1 MVENT
6 ERDIVRK
13 AYKSLR
19 YLPVL
24 GVMVLWQLASSSG
37 IIPENR
43 LPSPVA
49 IIHGFAELSTE
60 GLPPGYTLTGHC
72 IGSLKRVL
80 SGVAIALL
88 TAIPLGMAMGYWA
101 RARDLLTPFVEMIR
115 PIPPLAWV
123 PIAILWFGIGDK
135 SASFIIFLGAF
146 FPVLLNTIGGVLSI
160 NKRLIESSIILG
172 AKKGTLFIKVLTPG
186 AMPSIITGIRIA
198 LGIGWMTLV
207 AAEFT
212 GVKSGYGLGY
222 MIMTARDIQ
231 RPDQIIAGMAVI
243 GVIGYIMDMVIRG
256 VEAKILRWR

>member
-1 MVENT
+1 M
-6 ERDIVRK
+6 
-13 AYKSLR
+13 R

-24 GVMVLWQLASSSG
+24 CVVVIWQVLSSSG
-37 IIPENR
+37 IIPGNR
-43 LPSPVA
+43 LPSPVN
-49 IIHGFAELSTE
+49 IILGFTELLTQ

-72 IGSLKRVL
+72 IASLKRVL
-80 SGVAIALL
+80 SGVAIAIV
-88 TAIPLGMAMGYWA
+88 TALPLGIAMGYWT
-101 RARDLLTPFVEMIR
+101 RARNYLTPFVEMIR

-123 PIAILWFGIGDK
+123 PIAILWFGIGDR
-135 SASFIIFLGAF
+135 SSSFIIFLGAF

-160 NKRLIESSIILG
+160 NRRLIESSIILG
-172 AKKGTLFIKVLTPG
+172 AKKGALFLKVLLPG
-186 AMPSIITGIRIA
+186 AMPSIITGVRIA

-243 GVIGYIMDMVIRG
+243 GMIGYAMDFGIRKM
-256 VEAKILRWR
+256 EHKILRWR

>member
-1 MVENT
+1 VQ
-6 ERDIVRK
+6 RV
-13 AYKSLR
+13 YKSLR
-19 YLPVL
+19 YFPVFGAIL
-24 GVMVLWQLASSSG
+24 AWQALSSSG
-37 IIPENR
+37 VIPENR

-49 IIHGFAELSTE
+49 ILHGFTELITE

-80 SGVAIALL
+80 SGVAIALV
-88 TAIPLGMAMGYWA
+88 TALPLGMFMGYWG
-101 RARDLLTPFVEMIR
+101 RVRDLLTPFVEMIR

-123 PIAILWFGIGDK
+123 PIAILWLGIGDT

-146 FPVLLNTIGGVLSI
+146 FPILLNTIGGVLSI
-160 NKRLIESSIILG
+160 NKRLIESSRILG
-172 AKKGTLFIKVLTPG
+172 ARKGALFTKVLTPG

-198 LGIGWMTLV
+198 FGIGWMTLV

-231 RPDQIIAGMAVI
+231 RPDQIIAGMGVI
-243 GVIGYIMDMVIRG
+243 GVIGYAIDLIVRK
-256 VEAKILRWR
+256 VEDRVLRWR